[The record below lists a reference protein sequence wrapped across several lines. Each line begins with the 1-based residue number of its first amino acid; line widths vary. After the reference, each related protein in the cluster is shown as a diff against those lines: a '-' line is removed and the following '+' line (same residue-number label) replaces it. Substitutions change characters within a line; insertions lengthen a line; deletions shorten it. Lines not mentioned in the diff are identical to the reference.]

1 MISTYVSPSTEK
13 NEESHAIILIQNS
26 NYWKGIWYYGI
37 GSSKCQHPFGATQS
51 ARPTHLLRGT
61 SKQSIIFRI
70 GANTMTKHPSH
81 LSLRKIVAATAYYC
95 FVASITTDAF
105 VTPSFRSPSLLAPNR
120 ATLARNRVV
129 PPSSLSFEI
138 TKNDGL
144 SHSKG
149 NARSATTFS
158 SSTASSKLS
167 SDQKSV
173 LSVGL
178 WCVLDI
184 AFRRLFQRLGIATK
198 FPSSLGGC
206 GAVLAILL
214 LTSKSTEKENKLHRL
229 LSPGA
234 ALLAKWLPVFFVP
247 SLVTLP
253 LVGVDSLGGTKEVRS
268 IEQL

>member
-1 MISTYVSPSTEK
+1 
-13 NEESHAIILIQNS
+13 
-26 NYWKGIWYYGI
+26 
-37 GSSKCQHPFGATQS
+37 
-51 ARPTHLLRGT
+51 
-61 SKQSIIFRI
+61 
-70 GANTMTKHPSH
+70 MTKHPSH
-81 LSLRKIVAATAYYC
+81 LPLRKIVAATAYYC
-95 FVASITTDAF
+95 FVASITTSAF
-105 VTPSFRSPSLLAPNR
+105 VTPSFRSPSILVPNP

-144 SHSKG
+144 SHSNG
-149 NARSATTFS
+149 NVRSATTFS

-167 SDQKSV
+167 SDQKAI

-184 AFRRLFQRLGIATK
+184 AFRRLFQRLDIATK

-206 GAVLAILL
+206 GAVLAVLL
-214 LTSKSTEKENKLHRL
+214 LTSKSTAKENKLHRL

-253 LVGVDSLGGTKEVRS
+253 LVGVDSLGGSKEVRTNV
-268 IEQL
+268 QLPFVFFQGRCALQSNPKSS